1 MNPRN
6 LSLLVAL
13 SAMLAAWAGSAP
25 LDAQNLQKLSFLVP
39 IRNVDEVY
47 APFVVAKYLGYY
59 AAEGLD
65 VDILP
70 VGGSNEAAIQVGSG
84 NGDVGLASPPEA
96 IVGLEKGAL
105 DIRYFYQVYY
115 ANIWKVAVPAESSIT
130 SLRNLR
136 GKRIGVPVMG
146 SAAITYG
153 KAYLLKAGL
162 DPDADV
168 TFVPIGFG
176 GQALA
181 AAQHKMVDA
190 LLFYDVAL
198 VQFDLAGLKLRVIP
212 TDKEFDLLPDA
223 GLLARNDTI
232 QKHPKMLVGLGR
244 AIAKGYD
251 FTQANPAAAVKITW
265 NLYPDSK
272 KRGPEADV
280 LNAAIA
286 ANQSRMKI
294 WDLPE
299 NGGKHGLI
307 HPDAWQNVMSF
318 LVKQKI
324 IAAPIPVE
332 RVYTNALIDEINQY
346 DRAAVV
352 SAAKNFDLNSV
363 K

>member
-1 MNPRN
+1 MDRRY
-6 LSLLVAL
+6 LSLIVAL
-13 SAMLAAWAGSAP
+13 FAACCSAP
-25 LDAQNLQKLSFLVP
+25 RVDAQNLQKLNFLVP

-47 APFVVAKYLGYY
+47 SPFVVAKYLGYY
-59 AAEGLD
+59 SAEGLD
-65 VDILP
+65 VNILP
-70 VGGSNEAAIQVGSG
+70 VGGSNEAAIQVGAG

-96 IVGLEKGAL
+96 IVGLQRGAL

-115 ANIWKVAVPAESSIT
+115 ADIWKVAVPTDSPIT
-130 SLRNLR
+130 NLRDLR

-146 SAAITYG
+146 SAAVTYG
-153 KAYLLKAGL
+153 KAYLTKAGL
-162 DPDADV
+162 NPDTDV

-181 AAQHKMVDA
+181 AAQQKMVDA

-212 TDKEFDLLPDA
+212 TDREFDLLPDA

-232 QKHPKMLVGLGR
+232 QKRPKMLVGLGR

-265 NLYPDSK
+265 SLYPDSK

-280 LNAAIA
+280 LKAAIA

-294 WDLPE
+294 WNTPE
-299 NGGKHGLI
+299 NGAKHGLI
-307 HPDAWQNVMSF
+307 HREAWEKIMSF

-346 DRAAVV
+346 DRAAVSV
-352 SAAKNFDLNSV
+352 AARNLDPNSI